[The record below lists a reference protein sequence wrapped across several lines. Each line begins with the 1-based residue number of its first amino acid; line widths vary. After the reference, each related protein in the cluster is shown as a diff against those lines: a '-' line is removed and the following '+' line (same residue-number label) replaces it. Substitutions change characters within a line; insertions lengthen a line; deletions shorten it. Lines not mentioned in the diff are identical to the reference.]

1 MKDNSLSLNKEI
13 YFEFPMLTS
22 KLNQSFRVEGKNEC
36 LKQFNTVT
44 TNTVVPCSDGR
55 FIFRN

>member
-1 MKDNSLSLNKEI
+1 MLFGTEKMKDNSLSLNKEI

-36 LKQFNTVT
+36 LKQFDIYMMVYC
-44 TNTVVPCSDGR
+44 CSL
-55 FIFRN
+55 F